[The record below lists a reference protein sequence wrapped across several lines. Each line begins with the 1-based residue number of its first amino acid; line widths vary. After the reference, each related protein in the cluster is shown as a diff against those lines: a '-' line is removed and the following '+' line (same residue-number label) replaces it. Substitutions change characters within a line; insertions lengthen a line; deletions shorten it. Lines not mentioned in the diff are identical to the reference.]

1 MNFDSISQIA
11 NDITDKSNLISSVTK
26 SISAL
31 KDTDNVTASEIRDR
45 YTNGFYNTPTSAF
58 SPSVFS
64 KMFDE
69 PTYLTFRIKFNFD
82 EKKFENAAGTYL
94 RGDITSL
101 DNMPEPLLNLAGRD
115 SHAYKY
121 YSTYDYLR
129 SNLGEDLRANML
141 YRFVKGLKDIQDN
154 YPYYFT
160 GIEGLSSLSAVDPT
174 RGIRL
179 KDGSNELTIKCLEG
193 LDLKITELMQLYRK
207 IAWDDEYQRWILP
220 DMMRFFSM
228 DIYVSEIR
236 LFHTYSKTNIKG
248 QGRPGAYSWD
258 SNFLSYS
265 PGKSTKLNWLD
276 KAKNVLN
283 SVIATSSRLLGF
295 TDFTNA
301 ANTVGNVI
309 GAVQTVKSNYTKSKY
324 AYKLCDHAINNF
336 MPTIK
341 YSCHM
346 CEFDISDTLSFINNL
361 SSSKNGLNMVEPTI
375 KIKVG
380 KVKEEMIF
388 PLQVNSIT
396 PTLLGYALQYSSGST
411 ISTGQNTFI
420 SGYINDTQLMK
431 DSTHRHPGNLGVD
444 EIVTETMLLYD
455 NLANKRNRVNDSYGD
470 LLYDEDYAPLILSSD
485 AARDSLIQ
493 GGLNVGMEAF
503 DKLFGNKTWRKSSA
517 THKDRKNFVKS
528 IYASLISRIT
538 QQKKDELNR
547 RRLGKNVYSEPD
559 PNYISNT
566 TTPWMRDELN
576 RRKLGK
582 NVYDKSKTK
591 ENPRNPTYDIGK
603 SATSSANAISDI
615 ANASSTSSNNTSNAA
630 ANIAAAQNMYN
641 VIKSVYGEITDSASP
656 DPAFN
661 FKLSENVFNGVL
673 DKISKSDATDPESA
687 ALRDIATKILN
698 YDETEISTA
707 THVSERKKKK
717 IRDGFSYLNS

>member
-1 MNFDSISQIA
+1 MNFDSISDIA
-11 NDITDKSNLISSVTK
+11 NKVTEKSNLISSVTK
-26 SISAL
+26 SINAL
-31 KDTDNVTASEIRDR
+31 KDTDDITASEIRDR
-45 YTNGFYNTPTSAF
+45 YTNGFYNTTTSAF

-69 PTYLTFRIKFNFD
+69 PTYLTFRIKFDFD

-94 RGDITSL
+94 RNDITTL

-129 SNLGEDLRANML
+129 NNLGEDLRANML
-141 YRFVKGLKDIQDN
+141 YRFVTALKDIQDN

-160 GIEGLSSLSAVDPT
+160 AVEGLASLSTVEPG

-179 KDGSNELTIKCLEG
+179 KEGSNVLTIKCLEG

-248 QGRPGAYSWD
+248 QGRPGAYTWD

-265 PGKSTKLNWLD
+265 PGKSTKLTWLD

-283 SVIATSSRLLGF
+283 STIATSSRLLGF

-309 GAVQTVKSNYTKSKY
+309 GAVQTVRNNYKKSKY

-455 NLANKRNRVNDSYGD
+455 NLANKRNRINDSYGD
-470 LLYDEDYAPLILSSD
+470 LLYDEDYAPLSGNSAI
-485 AARDSLIQ
+485 AKESLLQ
-493 GGLNVGMEAF
+493 GGLNEGFELF
-503 DKLFGNKTWRKSSA
+503 DKIFGGTGWRRSSA
-517 THKDRKNFVKS
+517 TYRKNSTTDEKIGRRTSAYVTRYSDFITEKERNARNRKKLGGNVYTHPTTNSEQKKPYES
-528 IYASLISRIT
+528 IYDF
-538 QQKKDELNR
+538 K
-547 RRLGKNVYSEPD
+547 SET
-559 PNYISNT
+559 NEYGSTNNIANT
-566 TTPWMRDELN
+566 T
-576 RRKLGK
+576 
-582 NVYDKSKTK
+582 
-591 ENPRNPTYDIGK
+591 
-603 SATSSANAISDI
+603 
-615 ANASSTSSNNTSNAA
+615 STTSNNSPDVSKAPA
-630 ANIAAAQNMYN
+630 KILAAQNMYN

-661 FKLSENVFNGVL
+661 FTLSENVFNGVL
-673 DKISKSDATDPESA
+673 DKISKSDATDPETI
-687 ALRDIATKILN
+687 ALRDIANQIIN
-698 YDETEISTA
+698 YDKTNTSTA
-707 THVSERKKKK
+707 TYASDKKKQE